1 MGGYGEKAYTVVRE
15 GLCEEVTGEQSP
27 GNRPEGAELV
37 KMGIEF
43 FNTGNNRHEGP
54 EVFTEQLLVSTYL
67 ARYCIYN
74 GGQNGCKL
82 PLSRNLLT
90 P

>member
-1 MGGYGEKAYTVVRE
+1 MGGYGEKAYTVVRG
-15 GLCEEVTGEQSP
+15 GLCEGVTGEQSP
-27 GNRPEGAELV
+27 GNRPEGAGLV
-37 KMGIEF
+37 KMF
-43 FNTGNNRHEGP
+43 FNTGNNRREGP

-67 ARYCIYN
+67 ARCRLYN
-74 GGQNGCKL
+74 GGQNGCEL